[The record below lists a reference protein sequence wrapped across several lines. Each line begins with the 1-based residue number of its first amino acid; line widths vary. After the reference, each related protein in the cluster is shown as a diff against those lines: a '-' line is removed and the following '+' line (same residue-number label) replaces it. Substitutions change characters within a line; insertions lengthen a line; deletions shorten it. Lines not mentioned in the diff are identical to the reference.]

1 MHLFWPKIQALCL
14 PTQRRQRSTYT
25 GLFDHIFER
34 RRLQNG
40 YFRSNLNIDF
50 STIMYFL
57 MHSIDVKL
65 NNVQAYCNEINT
77 DQLLKK
83 IAGILVRIFTVCLKV
98 KPHFVSHR
106 CIAKHEIPHFKIH
119 EETQSHHFV
128 QLQQFKIILS
138 LLPIG

>member
-25 GLFDHIFER
+25 DFLITFLNSGD
-34 RRLQNG
+34 
-40 YFRSNLNIDF
+40 FRSNVNIDF

-65 NNVQAYCNEINT
+65 NNVQAYCNKINT
-77 DQLLKK
+77 VQLLKK